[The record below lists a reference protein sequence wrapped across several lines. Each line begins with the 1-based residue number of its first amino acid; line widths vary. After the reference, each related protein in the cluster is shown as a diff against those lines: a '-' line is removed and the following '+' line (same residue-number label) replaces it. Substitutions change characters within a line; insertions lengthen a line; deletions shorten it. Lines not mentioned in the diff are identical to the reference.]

1 MTLDDAKATLSK
13 AAAEAE
19 ECAQHYR
26 SNERHSA
33 IPLARQHAEACEQL
47 AAAIRLVLL
56 ELERK

>member
-1 MTLDDAKATLSK
+1 MTLDNAKAVLLK
-13 AAAEAE
+13 AATEAE

-26 SNERHSA
+26 TNTRHEA

-47 AAAIRLVLL
+47 GAAIRLVML